1 MVKMPAAAAVLVLAA
16 SMAAC
21 GPGPDR
27 DGRPPPVIEIESREE
42 FEAVRAEA
50 EEVLGQ
56 MRTVAQTE
64 FDEVSS
70 TSGQVISVKCELK
83 GANVYELS
91 GRLAV
96 SVTSEDAT
104 EEVARRLAEALE
116 AEGFDAEVSPEQ
128 AVGFGMTTESGVR
141 FGAGTSAL
149 APYAGDAGQSYDF
162 NFGLSSTCMDLP
174 RDVADEL

>member
-1 MVKMPAAAAVLVLAA
+1 MWATIVTVGVVLVSAL
-16 SMAAC
+16 AAC

-27 DGRPPPVIEIESREE
+27 EGRPPLVVEIDSRED
-42 FEAVRAEA
+42 FDAVRAEA
-50 EEVLGQ
+50 EDVLQQ
-56 MRTVAQTE
+56 MRAVAQAE
-64 FDEVSS
+64 FDDVSS
-70 TSGQVISVKCELK
+70 TPGQVNSIKCELK

-96 SVTSEDAT
+96 SVASEDSA
-104 EEVARRLAEALE
+104 EQVAARLAEALE
-116 AEGFDAEVSPEQ
+116 TKGFDAEISPQ
-128 AVGFGMTTESGVR
+128 NSVVVGMTTESGVR
-141 FGAGTSAL
+141 FGVGTGAL